1 MTIVYE
7 ISGKVRTIQEKDP
20 KVARLLKET
29 LEKLGFKAEIIGGA
43 DFTSNEHIESV
54 VCPDRYCA
62 TTQY

>member
-29 LEKLGFKAEIIGGA
+29 LEKLGFKAEVLG
-43 DFTSNEHIESV
+43 
-54 VCPDRYCA
+54 
-62 TTQY
+62 